1 MISLPSWR
9 DTATRRTIIDFVE
22 SVTTGPD
29 AVPVD
34 ERIAVFDNDGTLWSE
49 KPVIIQLDYIIGQW
63 KAALQ
68 ADPALADRQPYKAVA
83 TGDLAWIGGAVEK
96 HYGGDDADLQVLL
109 GALVGLTD
117 GMSVTDYAAS
127 VAEFFRTAAHPTLG
141 TPFSGAVYQPMRELL
156 RYLESRGFTCY
167 IASAG
172 ERDFMRSVTQEY
184 YGIPPERVIG
194 SAYGLAY
201 DEDARAVRY
210 TANLGFLDDGPI
222 KPVRIWSRIGRRPLL
237 AAGNANGDL
246 PMLQFTVGDGS
257 GRRGLALLVHHDDH
271 SDRGDQ
277 PYDKGAE
284 KALAAEDVT
293 VISVADDWSQVFPD
307 ASAAASDHD

>member
-1 MISLPSWR
+1 MTNLPSWR
-9 DTATRRTIIDFVE
+9 ETATRRTIIDFVE

-63 KAALQ
+63 KAELQ
-68 ADPALADRQPYKAVA
+68 ADPSLAERQPYTAVA

-96 HYGGDDADLQVLL
+96 HYGGDDSDLQVLL
-109 GALVGLTD
+109 GALIGLTD
-117 GMSVTDYAAS
+117 GVSVADYAAS
-127 VAEFFRTAAHPTLG
+127 VADFFRTATHPTLG

-156 RYLESRGFTCY
+156 RYLEAHGFTCY

-194 SAYGLAY
+194 SAYGLTY
-201 DEDARAVRY
+201 DAETRTVRY
-210 TANLGFLDDGPI
+210 SANLDFLDDGQI
-222 KPVRIWSRIGRRPLL
+222 KPVRIWSRTGRRPLL

-246 PMLQFTVGDGS
+246 PMLQFAVGDGT
-257 GRRGLALLVHHDDH
+257 GRRGLGLLVHHDDQ
-271 SDRGDQ
+271 SGRGDQ

-284 KALAAEDVT
+284 LALAAEDIT
-293 VISVADDWSQVFPD
+293 VISVADDWSQVFPTQD
-307 ASAAASDHD
+307 EG